1 MTGPAHLPLA
11 RLATVN
17 AFAAVN
23 GSIRRPS
30 DSDPTH
36 RVRPRRDRRSPTSRG
51 CVYADW
57 SYATYGHRPNRCSD
71 KAKQKKRP
79 INP

>member
-36 RVRPRRDRRSPTSRG
+36 RVRPRRDRRSPTYIVWLRL
-51 CVYADW
+51 CRLVIRYLW
-57 SYATYGHRPNRCSD
+57 SPA
-71 KAKQKKRP
+71 Q
-79 INP
+79 